1 MTRLSR
7 KIRAGFSVLA
17 IVGLVLPVPS
27 AFAGGDDFDLDFAAV
42 APQGDGY
49 WNDGTIGQDIVKSL
63 ATPPYTLHCGEIV
76 TFLTQIRLDP
86 SAPGPED
93 IEVLHQFTR
102 GTTGQQG
109 VCLGSLVRAQINHG
123 DPGIVG
129 DGGSTVTVL
138 DTSSS
143 GPMFTKGA
151 ILSVKVRVSDLDP
164 GATTVLREDIRIY
177 CDPGT
182 RPTGILQA
190 RLGGAAVVNPPAE
203 VGIIN
208 TGDQTIPVVVNLL
221 STPS

>member
-49 WNDGTIGQDIVKSL
+49 WNDGTIGQ
-63 ATPPYTLHCGEIV
+63 
-76 TFLTQIRLDP
+76 DP